1 MSILAESAAIMLG
14 DIKNDTEPLAYRG
27 IRTLMGTEYEQELYV
42 GDVMPI
48 EEEEE
53 EEGI

>member
-14 DIKNDTEPLAYRG
+14 DIKNDTEPLTYGG

-42 GDVMPI
+42 GEVLPV